1 MQYLASE
8 RRDKSP
14 DVFIITGLY
23 ERSIAEAAK
32 RRFAGEGS
40 AEQTLRT
47 LWLRY
52 IDFLVR

>member
-8 RRDKSP
+8 RKGKAP
-14 DVFIITGLY
+14 DVFIVTGLY

-47 LWLRY
+47 LWLGY